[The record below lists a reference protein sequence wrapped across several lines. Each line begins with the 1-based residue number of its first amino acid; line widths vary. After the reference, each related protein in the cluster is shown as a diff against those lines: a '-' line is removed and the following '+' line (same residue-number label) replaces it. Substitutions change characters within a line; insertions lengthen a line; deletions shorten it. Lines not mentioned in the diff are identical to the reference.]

1 MRVEVTTIGL
11 PFEHENAEREAMA
24 QEQGR
29 RKFVELPDGATVK
42 DLLGKVEGAA
52 QQVQKIL
59 VNGADAG
66 EQDRLHDG
74 DAVALVGQVSGIYR
88 ATFLYAKASATIM
101 PSHWEGGSIPSRCAK
116 VGATSAWVM
125 GWGRR

>member
-11 PFEHENAEREAMA
+11 PFARENVEQGAMS

-29 RKFVELPDGATVK
+29 RRFVDLPDGATVK
-42 DLLGKVEGAA
+42 DLLGNVDAA
-52 QQVQKIL
+52 TQQVQKVL

-74 DAVALVGQVSGIYR
+74 DAVALVGQVSGI
-88 ATFLYAKASATIM
+88 
-101 PSHWEGGSIPSRCAK
+101 
-116 VGATSAWVM
+116 
-125 GWGRR
+125 